1 MSGNRALAIAFVTG
15 LVLSCSS
22 KDDAPASVDAGKGA
36 PKGVSAAFR
45 KTLANPAPAELQE
58 GERLYY
64 EETFGTEVDRSW
76 PPAEW
81 LVKLWKSDEAKW
93 GKQFSK
99 FGWIVDP
106 GDDLPVGLKRGST
119 DGTLVHET
127 CATCHV
133 TVLDDGRVWSGMPAQ
148 HLAWAQF
155 RLALNDAWMAAGY
168 PSLMSPA
175 AIAKSKLIQQP
186 GSSNAEN
193 ASDLH
198 VVQADFPL
206 YVNLG
211 LRKNLGYTGAGRDVR
226 SQCFLSILTFGAGDS
241 VPFPGDDVT
250 GPLVDYL
257 SWTRTP
263 KPLAVDADAAA
274 RGQKVFTAEKCG
286 SCHHVDDLSVDRVA
300 QWFAGPELRPGDS
313 PDHGEGTIAT
323 DKNFFDLTG
332 SDADPDAG
340 GGPGPGL
347 DKLLRFIIEHRLQ
360 VVGTDGYAVTDLH
373 GLFASAPYLHNGSVP
388 TLDDLLKPPA
398 ERPVTFTRDGYTI
411 DTTKDGMTNVGHAF
425 GTTLPSTD
433 KADLI
438 AYLKSL

>member
-1 MSGNRALAIAFVTG
+1 MRSNLAFAAAFVVG
-15 LVLSCSS
+15 LGVSCSS
-22 KDDAPASVDAGKGA
+22 KDDASAPPAGHGA

-45 KTLANPAPAELQE
+45 KTLANPAPTELQE
-58 GERLYY
+58 GERIYY
-64 EETFGTEVDRSW
+64 EETFGTEVDHSW
-76 PPAEW
+76 PPADF
-81 LVKLWKSDEAKW
+81 LVSLWKSDEAKW

-99 FGWIVDP
+99 WGFIVDP

-119 DGTLVHET
+119 DGTRVHET

-155 RLALNDAWMAAGY
+155 RLAINEAWVAAGY
-168 PSLMSPA
+168 APLMSPA

-186 GSSNAEN
+186 GSSNADSE
-193 ASDLH
+193 SDPH

-241 VPFPGDDVT
+241 VPFPTDDVS
-250 GPLVDYL
+250 GALVDYL
-257 SWTRTP
+257 AWTRTP
-263 KPLAVDADAAA
+263 KPLSVDAAA
-274 RGQKVFTAEKCG
+274 VARGQAVFASEKCG

-300 QWFAGPELRPGDS
+300 QWFDGPEVRPGDS
-313 PDHGEGTIAT
+313 PDHPEGTIAT
-323 DKNFFDLTG
+323 DKNFFNLTG
-332 SDADPDAG
+332 SDPDPDAG

-347 DKLLRFIIEHRLQ
+347 DKLLRFIIDHRLQ

-388 TLDDLLKPPA
+388 TLDDLFEPPA
-398 ERPVTFTRDGYTI
+398 ARPVTFVRDGYTI
-411 DTTKDGMTNVGHAF
+411 DTTKEGMTNVGHVF
-425 GTTLPSTD
+425 GATLSAAD
-433 KADLI
+433 KADLV